1 VEGEVLK
8 GVERI
13 LEEVLDPQRLAKLAN
28 AELDRAWK
36 QQENGADQGKRLKAI
51 EAKEANIRQAIEDG
65 LADASWANSRLEELR
80 VERAAL
86 EADGPPL
93 KKPPRLDAKAVAE
106 YTGNLRSLLEHA
118 RGPEG
123 KELIRLM
130 VEKVALDP
138 EERAVEI
145 VYRAPELVMNGVVA
159 GALSVAIHNILE
171 GHLRKVVPIRRT
183 RRRRGPDGPPE
194 YPRIQR
200 IPIRP
205 NAQLDTIL
213 DRVLERSA

>member
-1 VEGEVLK
+1 V
-8 GVERI
+8 
-13 LEEVLDPQRLAKLAN
+13 N
-28 AELDRAWK
+28 AEVDRAWK

-86 EADGPPL
+86 EAEGPPL

-130 VEKVALDP
+130 VEKVKLDP

-159 GALSVAIHNILE
+159 GALSVAIHNIL
-171 GHLRKVVPIRRT
+171 GDRLKKVIPIRRT
-183 RRRRGPDGPPE
+183 RRHRAPDGPPE

-200 IPIRP
+200 IPIRA

>member
-1 VEGEVLK
+1 
-8 GVERI
+8 
-13 LEEVLDPQRLAKLAN
+13 
-28 AELDRAWK
+28 
-36 QQENGADQGKRLKAI
+36 
-51 EAKEANIRQAIEDG
+51 
-65 LADASWANSRLEELR
+65 
-80 VERAAL
+80 
-86 EADGPPL
+86 
-93 KKPPRLDAKAVAE
+93 VAE

-130 VEKVALDP
+130 VDKVKLDP
-138 EERAVEI
+138 VERAVEI

-183 RRRRGPDGPPE
+183 RRHRAPDGPPE
-194 YPRIQR
+194 YPRITR
-200 IPIRP
+200 IPIRA